1 MGYCIACPDVLALK
15 AAWPSYLTTIPQPEI
30 HLDKDDT
37 VGKHLSELLHDPEAL
52 LTKGCEELIQQ
63 GTKATLHIDILDEWQ
78 RKGWGGKLISAVME
92 RLSSACDGG
101 GVYVGIAGEND
112 KVVPFYE
119 RMGFRMFGEKARE
132 TILMVREFSG
142 EEEDREGSELGG

>member
-15 AAWPSYLTTIPQPEI
+15 AAWPSYLATVPQPEI
-30 HLDKDDT
+30 HLDEDDD
-37 VGKHLSELLHDPEAL
+37 VGRHLAELLHDPEAL
-52 LTKGCEELIQQ
+52 LTKGCEDLIRQ
-63 GTKATLHIDILDEWQ
+63 GTRATLHIDLLDEWQ
-78 RKGWGGKLISAVME
+78 RRGWGGKLISKVVA
-92 RLSSACDGG
+92 RLTAACD

-119 RMGFRMFGEKARE
+119 RMGFRIFGEKGRE

-142 EEEDREGSELGG
+142 AGERR